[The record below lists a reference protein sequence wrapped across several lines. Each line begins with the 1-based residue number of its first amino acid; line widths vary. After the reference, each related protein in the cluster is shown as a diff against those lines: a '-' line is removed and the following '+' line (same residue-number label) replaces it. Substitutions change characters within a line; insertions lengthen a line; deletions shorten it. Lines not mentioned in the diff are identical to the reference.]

1 MKDELGGK
9 IVTEFVALRTKT
21 ISCLID
27 DDNSDKNAKGTTK
40 WVIKRILKFNG
51 YKNYLFKNKIILKL
65 QQSFKSEAH
74 NVYTEEINKIPLSS
88 NDDNRSQIT
97 DRITTYTY
105 EYKHCESMQNKIVKI

>member
-1 MKDELGGK
+1 MPTGKNKTVLGLMKDELGGK

-51 YKNYLFKNKIILKL
+51 YKNYLFKNKIILKVL
-65 QQSFKSEAH
+65 KVKH
-74 NVYTEEINKIPLSS
+74 IMYIPKKLT
-88 NDDNRSQIT
+88 RF
-97 DRITTYTY
+97 
-105 EYKHCESMQNKIVKI
+105 H